1 MGNIHDIVLI
11 EKKVIFLLK
20 IFRNLLK
27 VGIKEENIM
36 ANFQSLSLISFFS
49 NFFKTF

>member
-11 EKKVIFLLK
+11 EEKVIFLLN

-27 VGIKEENIM
+27 VRIKEET
-36 ANFQSLSLISFFS
+36 ISQIS
-49 NFFKTF
+49 NFNH